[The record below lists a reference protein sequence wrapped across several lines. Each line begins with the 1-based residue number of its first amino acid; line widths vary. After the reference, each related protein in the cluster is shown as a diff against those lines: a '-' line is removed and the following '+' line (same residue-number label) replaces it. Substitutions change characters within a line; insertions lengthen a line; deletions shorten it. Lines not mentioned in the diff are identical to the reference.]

1 MPPSCVSSERSP
13 SLELRGLNVAA
24 LGKPF
29 LCLPF
34 VPLVRVFPLPPL
46 YSALSISSF
55 LSRNAGASVV
65 LPEQG
70 LLLDISTE
78 FSSLTTAS
86 LSVLWILPSV
96 PASSLPYFLFL
107 FSFLFPMSF
116 RFFFSSATLEIGFH
130 YISQAGPELTII
142 GPD

>member
-46 YSALSISSF
+46 YSALSIPSF

-70 LLLDISTE
+70 LLHDISTE

-96 PASSLPYFLFL
+96 PASSLPYFCS
-107 FSFLFPMSF
+107 SFLFPMSF
-116 RFFFSSATLEIGFH
+116 RFFFSSATVEIGFH
-130 YISQAGPELTII
+130 YISQAGLELTII